1 MKILDNNFRREL
13 YKNLVDAGYD
23 NIEAQKIVSVK
34 WIQTLKDIIIKR
46 LTDTIEGVKCNDFSI
61 EKIDTIKA
69 EMLEALQALE
79 KLNPKSEDV
88 DK

>member
-13 YKNLVDAGYD
+13 YKNLIEAGYD
-23 NIEAQKIVSVK
+23 NFEAQKIVSVK

-46 LTDTIEGVKCNDFSI
+46 LTDTIEGVKCDDFSI